1 MAQGGRQGSTRR
13 RWKRPF
19 DFPILTR
26 LAHYRP
32 GEHVTV
38 LVARRAHLQRLAV
51 TFGAEP
57 PKYGQLE
64 MLSDATAEQ
73 RARLA
78 AWLATS
84 RSVSASR

>member
-1 MAQGGRQGSTRR
+1 VAQGGRQGST
-13 RWKRPF
+13 
-19 DFPILTR
+19 
-26 LAHYRP
+26 AG
-32 GEHVTV
+32 GEKGPLIFLYFEYVTV
-38 LVARRAHLQRLAV
+38 LVARRERLQRLAV

-64 MLSDATAEQ
+64 VLSDATAEQ

>member
-1 MAQGGRQGSTRR
+1 VGDRVARAGGG
-13 RWKRPF
+13 KGPLIF
-19 DFPILTR
+19 LYLR

-38 LVARRAHLQRLAV
+38 LVARRERLQRLAV

-64 MLSDATAEQ
+64 VLSDATAEQ

-78 AWLATS
+78 AWLGCPSTTVPAL
-84 RSVSASR
+84 